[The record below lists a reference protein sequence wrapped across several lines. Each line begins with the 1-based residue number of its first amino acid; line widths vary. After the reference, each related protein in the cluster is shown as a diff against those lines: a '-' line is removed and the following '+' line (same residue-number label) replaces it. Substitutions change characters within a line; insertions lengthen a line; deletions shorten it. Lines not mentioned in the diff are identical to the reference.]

1 METVKLT
8 CRVVCQAPNL
18 RETMNESGKLIV
30 QRSNQYLTFSH
41 NGLRSVPYSFF
52 TLDKENT
59 AELAKFIKSMYNVD
73 SENDLKISN
82 DDLQFLIKNGFQ
94 IERDENNAIH
104 IHRGK

>member
-8 CRVVCQAPNL
+8 CRVVCQAPNS

-41 NGLRSVPYSFF
+41 NGIRTVPYSFF

-73 SENDLKISN
+73 SESDLKISN
-82 DDLQFLIKNGFQ
+82 DDLQFLIKNDFQ